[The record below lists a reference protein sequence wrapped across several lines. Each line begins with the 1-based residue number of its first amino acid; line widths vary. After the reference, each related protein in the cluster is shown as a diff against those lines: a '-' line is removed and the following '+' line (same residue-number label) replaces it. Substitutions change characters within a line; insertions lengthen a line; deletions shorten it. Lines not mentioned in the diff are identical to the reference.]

1 MVGPTVFGTAA
12 AGKQLTGLSGT
23 WGGFDA
29 ITYHFQWFR
38 CNAAGAKC
46 LSVHGATSPTYAL
59 GNRDIGKTL
68 GLTVYATDS
77 TGTASAY
84 SSLVGPIAPRR
95 PLLESTAQP
104 LVTGQPAVGK
114 VVQVTTGNWS
124 PTQPTLAYQWERCN
138 ANARAC
144 AAISKAT
151 SSSYTVTNADL
162 GHSLLAIV
170 QATNGGTTQNAFSSA
185 TPAVVARVG
194 RGPVATALPT
204 VNGSAITGQQIG
216 AQAGIWQGIG
226 SIVFGFAWYRCDTA
240 GGHCAAIPGATQNV
254 YTLGARDTGK
264 TIGLALT
271 AADSVGKTTE
281 YASLIGPVAA
291 TGATLTPLALPTISG
306 TALVGGELDVDP
318 GQWTA
323 KVRSYAYTWLRC
335 NLHGRLCT
343 AIPTTTG
350 TSYKLAARDAGH
362 TIVVEV
368 TARGA
373 GASTQSVLT
382 AATAPIVK

>member
-1 MVGPTVFGTAA
+1 MVGPSVLGTAA

-29 ITYHFQWFR
+29 ITYRFQWFR
-38 CNAAGAKC
+38 CNAAGAGC

-84 SSLVGPIAPRR
+84 SSLIGPIAARR

-104 LVTGQPAVGK
+104 LVTGPPVVGK
-114 VVQVTTGNWS
+114 VIQVTTGNWS
-124 PTQPTLAYQWERCN
+124 PTPPTLAYRWERCN

-144 AAISKAT
+144 AAIANATT
-151 SSSYTVTNADL
+151 SSYNVTNADL

-170 QATNGGTTQNAFSSA
+170 EATNGSTIQNAFSTA
-185 TPAVVARVG
+185 TPAVVSHAG
-194 RGPVATALPT
+194 HGPVATASPT
-204 VNGSAITGQQIG
+204 VNGAAIVGQQIG
-216 AQAGIWQGIG
+216 AQAGIWQGVGPIA
-226 SIVFGFAWYRCDTA
+226 FAFAWYRCNPA
-240 GGHCAAIPGATQNV
+240 GANCKAIPGATQNV
-254 YTLGARDTGK
+254 YTLGARDAGK

-271 AADSVGKTTE
+271 AADSVDRATA

-291 TGATLTPLALPTISG
+291 AGGTLTPVTLPTITG
-306 TALVGGELDVDP
+306 TARVGGELDVDA
-318 GQWTA
+318 GQWSS
-323 KVRSYAYTWLRC
+323 KPRSYAYAWLRC
-335 NLHGRLCT
+335 NANARLCT
-343 AIPTTTG
+343 AIASATG
-350 TSYKLAARDAGH
+350 TSYRPVAGDAGH
-362 TIVVEV
+362 RIVVEV
-368 TARGA
+368 TANGA
-373 GASTQSVLT
+373 GATTQSALT